1 MQRPTYGQPPPAH
14 SPPLHHPVPQHV
26 STVPQLRSP
35 PPPVPQPQQ
44 SQGYGNPYQ
53 PQAPQ
58 GATGSFG
65 AYGGFMTDP
74 TAQMGFQV
82 GQTALKHGQ
91 EYMEQNVR
99 IYKSYMEMNPC

>member
-1 MQRPTYGQPPPAH
+1 MQRPTYGQPPPPN

-35 PPPVPQPQQ
+35 PPPVPQQQ
-44 SQGYGNPYQ
+44 SGYGNPYQ
-53 PQAPQ
+53 QQGGPGAAAPSH
-58 GATGSFG
+58 AFG
-65 AYGGFMTDP
+65 AYGGFMNDQ

-91 EYMEQNVR
+91 EYVEQNVR
-99 IYKSYMEMNPC
+99 G